1 MAVTVN
7 PIDAALGIYSISS
20 VNDEEP
26 RPERDA
32 TTGGRY
38 ASNYMGARSRWWDLS
53 HQQALLET
61 EGIEAHNKRIDR
73 AIDDWVDAKANII
86 QGIPGAANQAFR
98 FHSQQDTRRREFNAG
113 AGDRRRTST
122 RIGGGSSGG
131 GRGGQNTRS
140 GNRPPS
146 MVRDVVDSAVDENFQ
161 SVEADARALSAITAN
176 DAVWDDDVSQNQLAW
191 TLIGNRAA
199 QVSNNMIRANPDMT
213 KAEADAEA
221 LLSLEQTYANHPD
234 GRVIWGRYQ
243 EGLERLQARNGRGPN
258 RVTTVTTTQGD
269 RQIQQYADAQG
280 NLTTNPFDMN
290 PFMFDQEETVNR
302 IDREILELESQRMQ
316 PLDLIGRT
324 REINREKFGPGIFE
338 SIRNFR
344 GDRARMRQERG
355 QREQV
360 RALLEGHL
368 RNGGTLEEFEAMI
381 SRARRG
387 EDPIAAPAPPQEGV
401 PLDQVGLD
409 EIGVSADWSDEH
421 GNKYRHE
428 DGKYYWQRGG
438 VGDWEE
444 VTDPGAIE
452 AVQGV
457 FTGDEKPWE
466 ARQEPTEEA
475 VDDNTVIQLRP
486 AMTAEDIA
494 RHKEWLRQANVERE
508 AQGKPLL
515 TVSPSY
521 EEVEVLESTTEEP
534 GRIETALNEGASIED
549 AMDSG
554 IVEPAAPVP
563 RFSGRIVPGAVR
575 PLPQEPAESRLVPRT
590 SGRIVPGSVR
600 PLPQEPVQ
608 EEVTPTGVPD
618 LDMIPIDEEL
628 QEQQEE
634 QRGEDTTGQRHALNL
649 LEASGNA
656 AQRLKKPDQFRRQ
669 VANADDGSPAA
680 FARAQMDAF
689 KAMDPQQRPA
699 ISDMVSN
706 LSQQYNEL
714 GDSKGRNEA
723 VEYLMG
729 MYQLETNSTMLT

>member
-1 MAVTVN
+1 MMPVTVN

-26 RPERDA
+26 RPEVDA

-73 AIDDWVDAKANII
+73 AIDDWVDAKANIV

-113 AGDRRRTST
+113 AGDRRRVST
-122 RIGGGSSGG
+122 RIGGSGG
-131 GRGGQNTRS
+131 GGGRYGGQNTRS

-146 MVRDVVDSAVDENFQ
+146 MVRDVVDAAVDESFQ
-161 SVEADARALSAITAN
+161 TVEADARAIAGITAN

-199 QVSNNMIRANPDMT
+199 QTSNDMMRANPDMT

-221 LLSLEQTYANHPD
+221 ILSVEQSFANHPE

-243 EGLERLQARNGRGPN
+243 DGLERIRERNSRGPN
-258 RVTTVTTTQGD
+258 RVTTITTTQGD
-269 RQIQQYADAQG
+269 RQIPQYADAQG

-290 PFMFDQEETVNR
+290 PFMFDQEDTVNR
-302 IDREILELESQRMQ
+302 IDREILELESQRM
-316 PLDLIGRT
+316 PALDLIGRT

-338 SIRNFR
+338 SIRNFK
-344 GDRARMRQERG
+344 GDRAQRRYDRG

-368 RNGGTLEEFEAMI
+368 SNGGTLEEFETMI

-387 EDPIAAPAPPQEGV
+387 EAPIAARAPVPPQEDV
-401 PLDQVGLD
+401 ALDQVGLD

-421 GNKYRHE
+421 GNKYRH
-428 DGKYYWQRGG
+428 DGGKYYWQRGG
-438 VGDWEE
+438 AGEWEE

-466 ARQEPTEEA
+466 ARQEPTEEEV

-486 AMTAEDIA
+486 MTAEDIA

-534 GRIETALNEGASIED
+534 GRIEGALNEGASIEN

-554 IVEPAAPVP
+554 IVEPATPN
-563 RFSGRIVPGAVR
+563 
-575 PLPQEPAESRLVPRT
+575 LVPRV
-590 SGRIVPGSVR
+590 SGHIVPGSAR

-608 EEVTPTGVPD
+608 EVVPPTGEPD
-618 LDMIPIDEEL
+618 LNMIPIDDEL

-634 QRGEDTTGQRHALNL
+634 QRGQDTTGQRHALNL
-649 LEASGNA
+649 LEASGRA
-656 AQRLKKPDQFRRQ
+656 ANRLKKPDQFRRQ

-689 KAMDPQQRPA
+689 KAMDPLQRPA

>member
-1 MAVTVN
+1 MPVTVN

-26 RPERDA
+26 RPEVDA

-73 AIDDWVDAKANII
+73 AIDDWVDAKANIV

-113 AGDRRRTST
+113 AGDRRRVST
-122 RIGGGSSGG
+122 RIGGSGG
-131 GRGGQNTRS
+131 GGGRYGGQNTRS

-146 MVRDVVDSAVDENFQ
+146 MVRDVVDAAVDESFQ
-161 SVEADARALSAITAN
+161 TVEADARAIAGITAN

-199 QVSNNMIRANPDMT
+199 QTSNDMMRANPDMT

-221 LLSLEQTYANHPD
+221 ILSVEQSFANHPE

-243 EGLERLQARNGRGPN
+243 DGLERIRERNSRGPN
-258 RVTTVTTTQGD
+258 RVTTITTTQGD
-269 RQIQQYADAQG
+269 RQIPQYADAQG

-290 PFMFDQEETVNR
+290 PFMFDQEDTVNR
-302 IDREILELESQRMQ
+302 IDREILELESQRM
-316 PLDLIGRT
+316 PALDLIGRT

-338 SIRNFR
+338 SIRNFK
-344 GDRARMRQERG
+344 GDRAQRRYDRG

-368 RNGGTLEEFEAMI
+368 SNGGTLEEFETMI

-387 EDPIAAPAPPQEGV
+387 EAPIAARAPVPPQEDV
-401 PLDQVGLD
+401 ALDQVGLD

-421 GNKYRHE
+421 GNKYRH
-428 DGKYYWQRGG
+428 DGGKYYWQRGG
-438 VGDWEE
+438 AGEWEE

-466 ARQEPTEEA
+466 ARQEPTEEEV

-486 AMTAEDIA
+486 MTAEDIA

-534 GRIETALNEGASIED
+534 GRIEGALNEGASIEN

-554 IVEPAAPVP
+554 IVEPATPN
-563 RFSGRIVPGAVR
+563 
-575 PLPQEPAESRLVPRT
+575 LVPRV
-590 SGRIVPGSVR
+590 SGHIVPGSAR

-608 EEVTPTGVPD
+608 EVVPPTGEPD
-618 LDMIPIDEEL
+618 LNMIPIDDEL

-634 QRGEDTTGQRHALNL
+634 QRGQDTTGQRHALNL
-649 LEASGNA
+649 LEASGRA
-656 AQRLKKPDQFRRQ
+656 ANRLKKPDQFRRQ

-689 KAMDPQQRPA
+689 KAMDPLQRPA